1 MTLLYNKAGKEF
13 KVPHAVDAKEWI
25 ATGKYF
31 LDNPKDKDKAK
42 QDGGNTSSATISLI

>member
-25 ATGKYF
+25 ATGKFF
-31 LDNPKDKDKAK
+31 LENPKEKDKTK
-42 QDGGNTSSATISLI
+42 QDDGNTTSVTIGLV

>member
-31 LDNPKDKDKAK
+31 LDNPKDKDKTN
-42 QDGGNTSSATISLI
+42 QDGGNTSTISLV